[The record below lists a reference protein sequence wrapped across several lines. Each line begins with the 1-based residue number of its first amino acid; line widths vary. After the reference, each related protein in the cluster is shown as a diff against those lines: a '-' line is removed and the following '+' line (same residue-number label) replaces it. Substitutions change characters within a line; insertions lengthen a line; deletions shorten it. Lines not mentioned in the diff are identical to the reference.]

1 MLKSLELLTI
11 FPDHLESRQMTQ
23 SEKSETRI
31 EPDAERLI
39 SDLETL
45 KVYFD
50 PMRARIVRTISHDPR
65 TVHEIA
71 KELDVPFTRLYYHMN
86 MLEKH
91 GIIRVVETRNLSGAV
106 EEKYYQIAA
115 RMFTVDRALL
125 TINPGDE
132 SSKGLEVVMETV
144 LENTQRDIRHSAQDG
159 MIDLTKT
166 SPDPE
171 AILLR
176 RGMVRMSKERATY
189 FHERLLAL
197 IEDFVD
203 EEESADQYYGFALAF
218 YHSSLPY
225 RAPEEEVNNTS

>member
-1 MLKSLELLTI
+1 MSNSI
-11 FPDHLESRQMTQ
+11 Q
-23 SEKSETRI
+23 
-31 EPDAERLI
+31 PDAERLI

-50 PMRARIVRTISHDPR
+50 PMRARIVRAVAHKPR

-71 KELDVPFTRLYYHMN
+71 GELEVPFTRLYYHMN

-115 RMFTVDRALL
+115 RMFTVDRSLL

-144 LENTQRDIRHSAQDG
+144 LENTQRDIRNSVQDG
-159 MIDLTKT
+159 MIDLNKT
-166 SPDPE
+166 APE
-171 AILLR
+171 VGSILLR
-176 RGMVRMSKERATY
+176 RGMVRLSPERAEAFY
-189 FHERLLAL
+189 LRLIDLL
-197 IEDFVD
+197 NDFSD
-203 EEESADQYYGFALAF
+203 EEVGADNQYYSLALAF
-218 YHSSLPY
+218 YPSSLPY
-225 RAPEEEVNNTS
+225 REQDDEDES